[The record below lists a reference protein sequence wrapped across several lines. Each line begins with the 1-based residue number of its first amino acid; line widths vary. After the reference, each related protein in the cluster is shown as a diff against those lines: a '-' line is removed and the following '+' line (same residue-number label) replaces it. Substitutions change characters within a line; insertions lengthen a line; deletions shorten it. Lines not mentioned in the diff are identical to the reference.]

1 MNVLIGILVAKQFK
15 LTPIQTAATGIALV
29 CGSGVAMP
37 DPEGGFHVQDTDLVI
52 NSGLTAAIAV
62 ALLLLIG
69 EKLGNYTILLLS
81 TIVTL
86 VVGGVGGAVGIS
98 GTPISAG
105 FGISGLVGP
114 LAALNYEGWGWTAGN
129 LAIIAMVFIALPLVM
144 SILFNFLFSRIG
156 WVRSEHYKLDFK

>member
-1 MNVLIGILVAKQFK
+1 M
-15 LTPIQTAATGIALV
+15 
-29 CGSGVAMP
+29 
-37 DPEGGFHVQDTDLVI
+37 
-52 NSGLTAAIAV
+52 
-62 ALLLLIG
+62 
-69 EKLGNYTILLLS
+69 
-81 TIVTL
+81 
-86 VVGGVGGAVGIS
+86 GIS

-129 LAIIAMVFIALPLVM
+129 LAIIAMAFIALPLVM